1 MVEWLGEEEKAHA
14 LELLDGAPIVIGKNA
29 VVRTAKA
36 VALQR
41 DECAALKLGVSN
53 ASTFAAIGLGGNGAM
68 LVGIA
73 SRLCRH
79 VTVFGFGVGLR
90 ATRKSYQLCY
100 GHYYDAVPCNHGHS
114 KIEAEF
120 QLALQDAL
128 GLFQYVWY

>member
-1 MVEWLGEEEKAHA
+1 M
-14 LELLDGAPIVIGKNA
+14 PIETETASAEDAAENA
-29 VVRTAKA
+29 
-36 VALQR
+36 
-41 DECAALKLGVSN
+41 G
-53 ASTFAAIGLGGNGAM
+53 
-68 LVGIA
+68 
-73 SRLCRH
+73 H
-79 VTVFGFGVGLR
+79 VGLR